1 MSDGDISEIWPQAIL
16 FDLDGTLTDAAPD
29 ITASLNEVF
38 EKRGLLP
45 FHINE
50 VKAMIG
56 HGLPKLIERALEARD
71 ATELDMQPII
81 TEMAA
86 TYSTRATRLT
96 RPFDGVEEVLQ
107 YYRRAGVKLAVCTN
121 KMQRVTEIILN
132 ELDLAKYFD
141 AVIGARD
148 GLPTKPDPAG
158 LHLALSQLGVE
169 ASQAVMVGDSGTDA
183 EAGKAAGM
191 RVILASFGYSTVS
204 VRDFKPDAVIE
215 YFGEL
220 PRSIDVM
227 RALR

>member
-1 MSDGDISEIWPQAIL
+1 MANDDNCDIWPQAIL
-16 FDLDGTLTDAAPD
+16 FDMDGTLTDAAPD

-45 FHINE
+45 FHVNE

-56 HGLPKLIERALEARD
+56 HGLPKLIERALETRD

-81 TEMAA
+81 TEMTA
-86 TYSTRATRLT
+86 TYSARASKLT
-96 RPFDGVEEVLQ
+96 RPFDGVEEILQ
-107 YYRRAGVKLAVCTN
+107 YFHEMGVKLAVCTN
-121 KMQRVTEIILN
+121 KMQKVTEIILH

-148 GLPTKPDPAG
+148 GLPGKPDPAG
-158 LHLALSQLGVE
+158 LHLALHQLGVE
-169 ASQAVMVGDSGTDA
+169 ISQAVMVGDSDA
-183 EAGKAAGM
+183 DAAAAKEAGIP
-191 RVILASFGYSTVS
+191 VILASFGYSTVS
-204 VRDFKPDAVIE
+204 VRDLKPDAVIE
-215 YFGEL
+215 HFSEL